1 MTGVEKAKEMR
12 NVLERLMAKIP
23 GFKGFMER
31 ETRREVDAL
40 ERQVMAATLSEIRA
54 DLLRQSESGGLEG
67 LQVLGEAEKALDG
80 LAQEVRYADYGY
92 TGFFDV
98 AKIYEAQ
105 LDQVYAFDLD
115 FVTKIEELKA
125 LVDAKGEPRALLDKV
140 RDLHKKFGKRKTI
153 LLQVVEE
160 VKA

>member
-125 LVDAKGEPRALLDKV
+125 LVGDRKEPRAILDKV

>member
-1 MTGVEKAKEMR
+1 MTGIEKAKEMR
-12 NVLERLMAKIP
+12 NILERLMAKIP

-40 ERQVMAATLSEIRA
+40 ERQSMAANLSEIRT
-54 DLLRQSESGGLEG
+54 DLLRQLESGGLEG

-105 LDQVYAFDLD
+105 LDQVYQFDLD

>member
-1 MTGVEKAKEMR
+1 MNGVQKAKDMR

-40 ERQVMAATLSEIRA
+40 ERQVMAAALSDIRA
-54 DLLRQSESGGLEG
+54 GLLQQLESGGLEG
-67 LQVLGEAEKALDG
+67 LQVMGEAEKAMDALS
-80 LAQEVRYADYGY
+80 QEVRYADYGY

-105 LDQVYAFDLD
+105 LDQVYAFDLE
-115 FVTKIEELKA
+115 FYTKIEALKA
-125 LVDAKGEPRALLDKV
+125 LVDTKAEPRTILEKV
-140 RDLHKKFGKRKTI
+140 RELHKQFGHRKTI

>member
-1 MTGVEKAKEMR
+1 MKGVEKAKEMR
-12 NVLERLMAKIP
+12 NILERLMAKIP

-40 ERQVMAATLSEIRA
+40 ERQVMAGALSDIRA
-54 DLLRQSESGGLEG
+54 DLLQQLESGGLEG
-67 LQVLGEAEKALDG
+67 LQVIGEAEKAIDG

-115 FVTKIEELKA
+115 FFTKIEALKA
-125 LVDAKGEPRALLDKV
+125 LVDSKAEPRSILDKV
-140 RDLHKKFGKRKTI
+140 RELHKLFGKRKTI

-160 VKA
+160 AKA

>member
-1 MTGVEKAKEMR
+1 MTGIEKAKEMR
-12 NVLERLMAKIP
+12 NILERLMAKIP

-40 ERQVMAATLSEIRA
+40 ERQSMAANLSDIRT
-54 DLLRQSESGGLEG
+54 DLLQQLESGGLEG
-67 LQVLGEAEKALDG
+67 LQVMGEAEKAIDA

-105 LDQVYAFDLD
+105 LDEVYAFDLD
-115 FVTKIEELKA
+115 FLTKIEELKA
-125 LVDAKGEPRALLDKV
+125 LVDAKGEPRSILDKV
-140 RDLHKKFGKRKTI
+140 RELHKKFGKRKTI

-160 VKA
+160 AKA

>member
-12 NVLERLMAKIP
+12 NILERLMAKIP

-40 ERQVMAATLSEIRA
+40 ERQVMAGTLSDIRA
-54 DLLRQSESGGLEG
+54 DLLQHLESGGLEG
-67 LQVLGEAEKALDG
+67 LQVLGEAEKTIDALS
-80 LAQEVRYADYGY
+80 QEVRYADYGY

-115 FVTKIEELKA
+115 FFTKIEALKV
-125 LVDAKGEPRALLDKV
+125 LVDSKAEPRSILDKV
-140 RDLHKKFGKRKTI
+140 RELRKLFGKRKTI

-160 VKA
+160 AKA